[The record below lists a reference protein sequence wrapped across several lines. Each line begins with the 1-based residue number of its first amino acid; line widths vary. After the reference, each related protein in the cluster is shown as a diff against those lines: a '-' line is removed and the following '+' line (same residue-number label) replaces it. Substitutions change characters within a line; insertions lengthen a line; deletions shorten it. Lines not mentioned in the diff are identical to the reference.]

1 MNNLTLV
8 IPAKEESDSLPIVL
22 KELSNYN
29 HKIIISV
36 EKDDIQTINSI
47 KEFNCEII
55 YQSKK
60 GYGNAIIDGIKNI
73 KTDYFCIFNA
83 DGSFDP
89 NDLNRMLTIC
99 KNDLDF
105 VFASRYLKN
114 AGSDDDTFL
123 TWFGNFI
130 FTLLGK
136 YFLKIDLTDILYT
149 YVLCNKKSFL
159 NLKIKNNDYRLCV
172 ELPFKVH
179 FYKYKYTSIASHEY
193 KRQFGEKNVNEFRDG
208 FLILLEI
215 IRCFKKRILH

>member
-1 MNNLTLV
+1 MNSVDLI
-8 IPAKEESDSLPIVL
+8 IPAKEDEKNIIILLNKLIKKKFV
-22 KELSNYN
+22 N
-29 HKIIISV
+29 KIIVII
-36 EKDDIQTINSI
+36 EKNKRTNFYKKKNVKIIN
-47 KEFNCEII
+47 
-55 YQSKK
+55 QKK
-60 GYGNAIIDGIKNI
+60 NGYGAAIKDGFKICNAK
-73 KTDYFCIFNA
+73 YACIFNA
-83 DGSFDP
+83 DESFNI
-89 NDLNRMLTIC
+89 NDLPKMIKLL
-99 KNDLDF
+99 KNNDF

>member
-1 MNNLTLV
+1 MLKINLI
-8 IPAKEESDSLPIVL
+8 IPAKERVQDL
-22 KELSNYN
+22 Y
-29 HKIIISV
+29 KIIRPLIKKSY
-36 EKDDIQTINSI
+36 INQIILVLHKKYEGKFIKSKKLKIIVQKHPGYGSAI
-47 KEFNCEII
+47 KEGFKI
-55 YQSKK
+55 SKTK
-60 GYGNAIIDGIKNI
+60 
-73 KTDYFCIFNA
+73 FSCIFNA
-83 DGSFDP
+83 DGSFNL
-89 NDLNRMLTIC
+89 NDLPKMIRLAEQN
-99 KNDLDF
+99 DF